1 MRVTVLGCG
10 GSSGVPLIGNRWYA
24 CDPNNPR
31 NRRRRSSILVETA
44 ASTLLV
50 DTSPDLREQL
60 LDANVARVDAVLYT
74 HAHADHTHGL
84 DELRE
89 VCRLMEQ
96 AIPVWGDAQTLEQLE
111 RRFDY
116 AFRPLEDWAQGFYY
130 RPVLESH
137 LIEGPFTAA
146 GVPVV
151 PFIQN
156 HGWVTSLGFR
166 MGALAYSTDVLAL
179 DEAAFAALEGVEVW
193 LVDCVREEPHPVH
206 AHLELTLSWIAR
218 LRPRLAVLIHM
229 GPSLDYEAL
238 RQRLPSGVVPAYD
251 GMVIDVTPAQ
261 AR

>member
-31 NRRRRSSILVETA
+31 NRRRRASVMIERDGKIL
-44 ASTLLV
+44 LI

-60 LDANVARVDAVLYT
+60 LDADVSHIDAVLYT
-74 HAHADHTHGL
+74 HGHADHTHGL

-89 VCRLMEQ
+89 ICRLMGR
-96 AIPVWGDAQTLEQLE
+96 AMPVWGDAQTLEQLE

-116 AFRPLEDWAQGFYY
+116 AFRPLEEWAKGFYY

-137 LIEGPFTAA
+137 IIDGPFVASE
-146 GVPVV
+146 VPVV
-151 PFIQN
+151 PFVQN
-156 HGWVTSLGFR
+156 HGWTTSLGFR
-166 MGALAYSTDVLAL
+166 IDNLAYSTDVLAL

-206 AHLELTLSWIAR
+206 AHLELVLSWIAR
-218 LRPRLAVLIHM
+218 LRPRQTVLIHM
-229 GPSLDYEAL
+229 GPTLDYEAL
-238 RQRLPSGVVPAYD
+238 RQHLPPGVEPAYD
-251 GMVIDVTPAQ
+251 GMVIDV
-261 AR
+261 